1 MRIETVYHS
10 FTRPPTKRRST
21 DTIVIHHQA
30 GNAVPAATIHQ
41 WHQRDRGW
49 IGIGYN
55 YVIQPDGRIE
65 TGRPEDTVGAHAGP
79 GVNGRSIGICVTG
92 NLERHPPDERQI
104 QALVWL
110 IKDIEKRYGKVKI
123 TGHKEH
129 MATSCPGQHFPM
141 ERVKQMVQSSGI
153 TTMINGRHMTVESKL
168 QQGRTYI
175 LLKGEG
181 MQKHWIELRDLADS
195 MGGKIEWEQA
205 TQTARM
211 TIR

>member
-1 MRIETVYHS
+1 MRIETVHHS

-30 GNAVPAATIHQ
+30 GNPVPAATIHQ

-79 GVNGRSIGICVTG
+79 GVNGRSIGICITG
-92 NLERHPPDERQI
+92 NLEKHPPDERQI
-104 QALVWL
+104 RSLVWL
-110 IKDIEKRYGKVKI
+110 IKDIEKRYGKLKI

-129 MATSCPGQHFPM
+129 MATSCPGQYFPM
-141 ERVKQMVQSSGI
+141 ERVKQMIQEGHKL
-153 TTMINGRHMTVESKL
+153 TINGREVAVPIRNNHGRIEMRVGAAWIQARELAESL
-168 QQGRTYI
+168 
-175 LLKGEG
+175 
-181 MQKHWIELRDLADS
+181 
-195 MGGKIEWEQA
+195 GGSITWDQA
-205 TQTARM
+205 AQTARM